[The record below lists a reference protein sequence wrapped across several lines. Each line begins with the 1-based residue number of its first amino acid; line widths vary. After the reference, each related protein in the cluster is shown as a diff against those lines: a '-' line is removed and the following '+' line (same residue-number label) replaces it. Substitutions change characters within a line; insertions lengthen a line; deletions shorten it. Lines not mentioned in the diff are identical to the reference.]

1 MISIE
6 ELEKVLSKYRIN
18 KPKYRGTSVEHKS
31 LPSMLTTFRELI
43 VDDIPPT
50 QTEFLENFRKK
61 YPDIRFRGVP
71 SRLKRAYL
79 SYVREYHLGFL
90 LRAQFDTVIYDE
102 KTDLFGVDY
111 IIQYRDHK
119 FNIHAFVN
127 TENGKYWRS
136 IKNGRHNFVGH
147 HLDLPM
153 NLDSGKRVGKF
164 IFYTEDDVKLL
175 KEQMDIIV
183 EGEANEKVEDWRV

>member
-18 KPKYRGTSVEHKS
+18 KPKFRGAAVEHKS
-31 LPSMLTTFRELI
+31 LPNMLITFRELI
-43 VDDIPPT
+43 IDNVPPT
-50 QTEFLENFRKK
+50 QAKFLEKFKEK
-61 YPDIRFRGVP
+61 YPDLKLKGIT

-90 LRAQFDTVIYDE
+90 LRGQFDNVVYDE

-111 IIQYRDHK
+111 VIYYRDHK

-136 IKNGRHNFVGH
+136 VKDGRHNFVGY

-153 NLDSGKRVGKF
+153 NLENGKRVGKF
-164 IFYTEDDVKLL
+164 IFYTGDDIKLL
-175 KEQMDIIV
+175 REQMDKIV
-183 EGEANEKVEDWRV
+183 EGEENEKV